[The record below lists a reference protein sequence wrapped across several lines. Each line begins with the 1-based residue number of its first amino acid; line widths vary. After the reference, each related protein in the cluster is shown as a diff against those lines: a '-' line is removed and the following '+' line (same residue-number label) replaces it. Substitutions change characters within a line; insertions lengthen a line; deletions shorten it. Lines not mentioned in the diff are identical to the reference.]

1 MLRAFGVA
9 ALPSQALWKGWQ
21 GAQLLPVPAEPGSLR
36 KDETLFVQHGQHRPA
51 KASPSGRGPCVKEG
65 AAEQDDKMPRQVLH
79 SICRGGF
86 MGL

>member
-36 KDETLFVQHGQHRPA
+36 KDETLFVPHGQHRPA
-51 KASPSGRGPCVKEG
+51 KASPSGRGGSACAAGEG
-65 AAEQDDKMPRQVLH
+65 RV
-79 SICRGGF
+79 
-86 MGL
+86 